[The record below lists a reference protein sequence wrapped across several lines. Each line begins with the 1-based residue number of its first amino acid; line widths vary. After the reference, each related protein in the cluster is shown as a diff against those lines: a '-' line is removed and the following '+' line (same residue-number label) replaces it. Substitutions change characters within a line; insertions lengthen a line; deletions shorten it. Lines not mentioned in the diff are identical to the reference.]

1 MEQHLQS
8 SEGKKSRLGMLCLAK
23 LSLVDINKRQVSPDV
38 QGLSSVNEPFLMKQL
53 FWYELKLKAIILR

>member
-8 SEGKKSRLGMLCLAK
+8 SEGKKSRLRILCLAK
-23 LSLVDINKRQVSPDV
+23 LSLVYINKRQVSPDV

-53 FWYELKLKAIILR
+53 F